1 MNASPVRYG
10 CPVCLDQCSCW
21 GAFLLSAV
29 DAEQRL
35 ISVSTSL
42 TSASISATSCGVMC
56 GNRCDILEGTAS
68 IGNDSTAESAA
79 GGLVFTKSEDIEM
92 LSKDLFIS
100 MKEIRVKY
108 HFAGIDSDPPRSA
121 LSLARGRRKHRCTKV
136 PNCAAPRQAIVK
148 KG

>member
-1 MNASPVRYG
+1 MGARYVWINVLVG
-10 CPVCLDQCSCW
+10 GLFAV
-21 GAFLLSAV
+21 AV

-42 TSASISATSCGVMC
+42 TSASISVTSCGVMC
-56 GNRCDILEGTAS
+56 SNRCDTLDGTAS
-68 IGNDSTAESAA
+68 IGNDSELAA

-108 HFAGIDSDPPRSA
+108 HFAGTRLRPTALGTEPRSA
-121 LSLARGRRKHRCTKV
+121 TTETPVHQGRIALRHARPSL
-136 PNCAAPRQAIVK
+136 K